1 MIWLHSDCLLVQTT
15 AGQTVPCSAEA
26 VILELVGDAASGLD
40 PELMRHAAQGVLHY
54 FKAELQRDSV
64 TVAEF
69 AAALEQALTK
79 LGLQLA
85 LPDSKAIQPRVVVMD
100 LHRLAAEASVA
111 FELGFFSRLRDE
123 VRLRLREAPGV
134 LRFKG
139 LRGCVKELSGSRR
152 WNHRCQ
158 SLNDQIVDF
167 LRQCWTQEP
176 RTRDTALV
184 VE

>member
-1 MIWLHSDCLLVQTT
+1 MIWLHSDCLLVQTSEGET
-15 AGQTVPCSAEA
+15 IPCSAEA
-26 VILELVGDAASGLD
+26 VLIDLVGEAAASLDAELVQN
-40 PELMRHAAQGVLHY
+40 AAQGVLQY
-54 FKAELQRDSV
+54 FKEELHRDTV

-69 AAALEQALTK
+69 AAAVGQVFQK
-79 LGLQLA
+79 LGLHVQLGEDVA
-85 LPDSKAIQPRVVVMD
+85 VRRHVVEMD
-100 LHRLAAEASVA
+100 LERLVSDSGVA

-123 VRLRLREAPGV
+123 MRLRLKEAPGV

-139 LRGCVKELSGSRR
+139 LRECVKGLSGARR

-158 SLNDQIVDF
+158 ALNDQIVDF

-176 RTRDTALV
+176 RPRDTALV